1 MSEFTVENSK
11 EVFEIRIKGSKQK
24 FTLPAW
30 DRLPARVAF
39 QAAKAQRKGEDA
51 DAGFVLYDFIDEK
64 CPGLMDIVSE
74 SQLVDIVKAWR
85 GESVEL
91 GE

>member
-51 DAGFVLYDFIDEK
+51 ETLENRISE
-64 CPGLMDIVSE
+64 IVRNATT
-74 SQLVDIVKAWR
+74 LR
-85 GESVEL
+85 
-91 GE
+91 